1 MLIIDK
7 IKERASRRNTLIFLI
22 IAVVSFVLMGAVI
35 MAMMDQSG
43 ILAFLDM
50 RFFYTFDDVTEYL
63 TALGETGRTYY
74 LYQKIVDSFF
84 PIGYGLGI
92 ALALGYLCKKSDIK
106 NPWHSIILIPI
117 IAAIFDFMENL
128 LLTTQIVSFPS
139 LSELIV
145 SIAAITTLLKWIFLS
160 SAIGILFV
168 CILVFTVKKKKTDS
182 QNIET

>member
-1 MLIIDK
+1 MILVDK
-7 IKERASRRNTLIFLI
+7 IKQRASRKNTLVFLI
-22 IAVVSFVLMGAVI
+22 IALVTFVLIGAVA

-84 PIGYGLGI
+84 PIGYGVGS
-92 ALALGYLCKKSDIK
+92 ALALGALCRKSDIK
-106 NPWHSIILIPI
+106 NPWRSIILIPI
-117 IAAIFDFMENL
+117 IAAIFDYIENI

-139 LSELIV
+139 TSEVIV
-145 SIAAITTLLKWIFLS
+145 SIAAITTLIKWIFLL
-160 SAIGILFV
+160 SAIGVLFV
-168 CILVFTVKKKKTDS
+168 SVLVFAVKMRKSK
-182 QNIET
+182 

>member
-1 MLIIDK
+1 MLFIDK
-7 IKERASRRNTLIFLI
+7 IKERASKRNTLIFLI

-117 IAAIFDFMENL
+117 IAAIFDYIENI
-128 LLTTQIVSFPS
+128 LLTTQIVSFPTI
-139 LSELIV
+139 SETIV
-145 SIAAITTLLKWIFLS
+145 SVAAITTLIKWIFLL
-160 SAIGILFV
+160 SAIGVLFV
-168 CILVFTVKKKKTDS
+168 SVLLFAVKRRTSD
-182 QNIET
+182 

>member
-1 MLIIDK
+1 
-7 IKERASRRNTLIFLI
+7 
-22 IAVVSFVLMGAVI
+22 

-117 IAAIFDFMENL
+117 IAAIFDYIENI
-128 LLTTQIVSFPS
+128 LLTTQIVSFPTI
-139 LSELIV
+139 SETIV
-145 SIAAITTLLKWIFLS
+145 SVAAITTLIKWIFLL
-160 SAIGILFV
+160 SAIGVLFV
-168 CILVFTVKKKKTDS
+168 SVLLFAVKRRTSD
-182 QNIET
+182 